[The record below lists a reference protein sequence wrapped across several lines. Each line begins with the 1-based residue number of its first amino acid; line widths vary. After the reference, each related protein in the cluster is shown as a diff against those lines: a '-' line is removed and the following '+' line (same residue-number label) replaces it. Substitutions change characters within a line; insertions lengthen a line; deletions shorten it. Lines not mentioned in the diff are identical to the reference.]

1 MFSIVDDDYQFL
13 WLELI
18 INQSLVACFSFIVLL
33 PGGKVERRPCCL
45 PNMARFSK
53 LYVIFLGSLLSILLG
68 LKQRRVNDFEN
79 CHVNLK
85 LF

>member
-45 PNMARFSK
+45 PNMTRFSK
-53 LYVIFLGSLLSILLG
+53 LLSDFFGIVVIISIG
-68 LKQRRVNDFEN
+68 LKAAAS
-79 CHVNLK
+79 
-85 LF
+85 

>member
-18 INQSLVACFSFIVLL
+18 INQSLVACFPFIVLL

-45 PNMARFSK
+45 PNMTRFSM
-53 LYVIFLGSLLSILLG
+53 LLSDFFGIVVIISIG
-68 LKQRRVNDFEN
+68 LKATAS
-79 CHVNLK
+79 
-85 LF
+85 